1 MAWAALRAEGGA
13 LQQQAVHSST
23 LMWKSDEVSVIG

>member
-23 LMWKSDEVSVIG
+23 MWKSDEVSVIG